1 VAALP
6 GCVLH
11 PAKAQGAKM
20 AIFLP
25 GIEEDQDLALD
36 EMTPREIVAELDK
49 YVVGQHAAKRA
60 VAIALRNRT
69 RRQKLP
75 PELAD
80 DIMPKNIIM
89 IGPTGVGKTEIA
101 RRLAK
106 LTNSPFLKIEASKF
120 TEVGYVG
127 RDVES
132 MVRDLV
138 DIAIDMLREEKL
150 EEVEDKAE
158 LNAEERLLDLLL
170 PPVNP
175 PTSAPTATPTP
186 MPMPSAS
193 APGDNTLLFPAPA
206 GDSHQRTREKLRQQ
220 FREGKLDERMV
231 EIDVRERNMPSFEV
245 ISNQGIEEMDINLK
259 DILPNLFGQRTKKRK
274 MKVNEAFEYM
284 VQEEEQRLIDMDQV
298 TRMAVERVESSGI
311 VFLDEIDKIA
321 GREAGHGPD
330 VSREG
335 VQRDILPIVE
345 GTTVNTRYGM
355 VRTDHILFIAAGAFH
370 VSKPSDL
377 IPELQGRFPIRVELQ
392 SLTMEDFV
400 RILTEPKSS
409 LVKQYTALLET
420 EGLKL
425 EFTPEALAEIANFA
439 FRVNESTENIGARRL
454 HTIMERV
461 LDEIS
466 FEAPDV
472 GKLSK
477 GTGSTGR
484 AAGSGT
490 LTLAASAAGP
500 SSTLPLIER
509 EGKDG
514 MEKVALI
521 DPEYVRKQVASIVK
535 DQDLARYIL

>member
-1 VAALP
+1 
-6 GCVLH
+6 
-11 PAKAQGAKM
+11 M
-20 AIFLP
+20 AIYLP
-25 GIEEDQDLALD
+25 STAEEEQLALD
-36 EMTPREIVAELDK
+36 ELTPREIVVELDK
-49 YVVGQHAAKRA
+49 HVIGQKEAKRA

-75 PELAD
+75 PDLAEE
-80 DIMPKNIIM
+80 IIPKNIIM

-106 LTNSPFLKIEASKF
+106 LANSPFLKVEASKF

-138 DIAIDMLREEKL
+138 EIAIDNVREEKL
-150 EEVEDKAE
+150 EDVADKAE
-158 LNAEERLLDLLL
+158 QNAEERLLDILQ
-170 PPVNP
+170 PPSP
-175 PTSAPTATPTP
+175 PRPEPSTSAGGVVIDGSTGLTDSPTR
-186 MPMPSAS
+186 S
-193 APGDNTLLFPAPA
+193 
-206 GDSHQRTREKLRQQ
+206 REKLKQQ
-220 FREGKLDERMV
+220 LREGKLDDRTV
-231 EIDVRERNMPSFEV
+231 EIDVRERNFPSFE
-245 ISNQGIEEMDINLK
+245 ILTNQGVEEMDVNIK
-259 DILPNLFGQRTKKRK
+259 DMLPNIFGQRTKKRK
-274 MKVNEAFEYM
+274 MKVNEAFEYLI
-284 VQEEEQRLIDMDQV
+284 QEEEQRLIDMDQV
-298 TRMAVERVESSGI
+298 TRTAIDRVENSGI

-321 GREAGHGPD
+321 GREGGHGPD

-377 IPELQGRFPIRVELQ
+377 IPELQGRFPIRVELH

-420 EGLKL
+420 EGVKL
-425 EFTPEALAEIANFA
+425 EFTPESLDEIAHFA

-461 LDEIS
+461 LDELS
-466 FEAPDV
+466 FEAPE
-472 GKLSK
+472 KK
-477 GTGSTGR
+477 GQAVTVD
-484 AAGSGT
+484 A
-490 LTLAASAAGP
+490 
-500 SSTLPLIER
+500 
-509 EGKDG
+509 D
-514 MEKVALI
+514 
-521 DPEYVRKQVASIVK
+521 YVRKMLTDIVK
-535 DQDLARYIL
+535 DQDLSRYIL